1 MQSVFKAVLTFSI
14 ILLVLT
20 DLISIICM
28 IDTLNDLRIYIN
40 NPDYFSDDSFGAPKS
55 AMGLVF
61 AIGFMSATLACL
73 LALLTFKHIASWFR
87 TFSLS
92 LLPLLIMIAN
102 LTEII
107 MR

>member
-40 NPDYFSDDSFGAPKS
+40 NLDYFSDDSFGAPKS

-61 AIGFMSATLACL
+61 AISFMSATLACL
-73 LALLTFKHIASWFR
+73 LALLTFKHIANLLVKL
-87 TFSLS
+87 TSL
-92 LLPLLIMIAN
+92 IDN
-102 LTEII
+102 D
-107 MR
+107 R

>member
-40 NPDYFSDDSFGAPKS
+40 NLDYFSDDSFGAPKS

-61 AIGFMSATLACL
+61 AIDFMSATLACL
-73 LALLTFKHIASWFR
+73 LALLTFKHIANLLVKL
-87 TFSLS
+87 TSL
-92 LLPLLIMIAN
+92 IDN
-102 LTEII
+102 D
-107 MR
+107 R

>member
-40 NPDYFSDDSFGAPKS
+40 NPDYFSDDSFGSPKS

-61 AIGFMSATLACL
+61 AICFMSVTLACL
-73 LALLTFKHIASWFR
+73 LTLLTFKHIAGWFR

-92 LLPLLIMIAN
+92 LLPLLMVSADR
-102 LTEII
+102 TEII

>member
-40 NPDYFSDDSFGAPKS
+40 NLDYFSDDSFGAPKS

-73 LALLTFKHIASWFR
+73 LALLTFKHIANLLVKL
-87 TFSLS
+87 TSL
-92 LLPLLIMIAN
+92 IDN
-102 LTEII
+102 D
-107 MR
+107 R